1 MLEPGAHLGAYT
13 IVRPLGAGGM
23 GVVYLARHRHIGRD
37 AAIKVLLPE
46 LTKNEDIVARFLTEA
61 RATAAIRHPGI
72 VEILDCDIDSTGRA
86 YIVMEYLRGESL
98 ANCLARAQRSLSA
111 LPTVVSIGSQVA
123 SALSAA
129 HERGIVHRDLKPDNL
144 FLATDGSART
154 PVVIKIL
161 DFGIAKLVSSN
172 GGDTHKTRTGSML
185 GTPAYMSPEQARDAS
200 SIDDRAD
207 IYALG
212 CILFEMVAGRPP
224 FVRPGAGEVM
234 IAHVIEPPPR
244 LSSLVPEVEPP
255 LESLVSQMLEKD
267 PAARPQTMSE
277 VQSRLESMVS
287 GRPAPL
293 MTAIMP
299 SVDASQPHIVIST
312 PPPGSGSN
320 PSGPGILSGGTA
332 RFPDAAAPSPVPST
346 TSPSGRVVPG
356 GTLVMPAAGS
366 VTATHSTTMS
376 GSATEVPS
384 GATKT
389 LSSRKRPAVLGAAIA
404 GVGLVVV
411 VVAMLLKPSAPT
423 GSGPATTAAVVT
435 ATPTPTPTTT
445 NPAVV
450 AVENPTTTETA
461 PKGEPSKETPKEEP
475 KVEAPARPVV
485 VEVSSE
491 PSGAEVWLP
500 SDSEARGHT
509 PYKVALD
516 PNAGLTHA
524 VLKAHGYADQRIDI
538 DPSKPEPLSVK
549 LERVARDRDHDHTTT
564 KRKTTDGETKPNK
577 GEGKPNK
584 DGYRM
589 MGD

>member
-46 LTKNEDIVARFLTEA
+46 LTKNDDIVARFLTEA

-98 ANCLARAQRSLSA
+98 ANCLARARRSLSA
-111 LPTVVSIGSQVA
+111 LPTVVSVGAQVA

-144 FLATDGSART
+144 FLSTDGAART
-154 PVVIKIL
+154 PITIKIL

-172 GGDTHKTRTGSML
+172 NEGNQHKTRTGSML

-234 IAHVIEPPPR
+234 IAHVIEAPPR
-244 LSSLVPEVEPP
+244 LSSLVPEVEPS

-277 VQSRLESMVS
+277 VQSRLESLVT

-299 SVDASQPHIVIST
+299 TVDASQPHIVIST
-312 PPPGSGSN
+312 PPPGSG
-320 PSGPGILSGGTA
+320 GGQQTSPLFGSTA
-332 RFPDAAAPSPVPST
+332 RFPDAAAPSPVSEV

-366 VTATHSTTMS
+366 PTATHSTTMS
-376 GSATEVPS
+376 DSAAEVGS

-389 LSSRKRPAVLGAAIA
+389 LSSRRRPAVVGAAVA

-411 VVAMLLKPSAPT
+411 ALAMLLKPGPNGGTTSATVVPT
-423 GSGPATTAAVVT
+423 TVPTAT
-435 ATPTPTPTTT
+435 TPTPT
-445 NPAVV
+445 NP
-450 AVENPTTTETA
+450 AVENPTPTETA
-461 PKGEPSKETPKEEP
+461 PKAEPTKAVEAPKEEP
-475 KVEAPARPVV
+475 KVEIPARPVV

-500 SDSEARGHT
+500 SDTEARGHT
-509 PYKVALD
+509 PFKVALD
-516 PNAGLTHA
+516 PKADPTHV
-524 VLKAHGYADQRIDI
+524 VLKARGYADKGIDI
-538 DPSKPEPLSVK
+538 DPGKPEPMSVK
-549 LERVARDRDHDHTTT
+549 LDRNAPREHA
-564 KRKTTDGETKPNK
+564 KKKPSEPGEKKP
-577 GEGKPNK
+577 PK
-584 DGYRM
+584 DDYRR